1 VLSTHLYADAS
12 KIEALYIPGGGSRN
26 PPTPEMLQNKQHLV
40 HMVGKDVFRAAVRR
54 LTEATQT
61 ALAHNHMLPSEVDWV
76 IPHQANVRILEAVQS
91 RLHIPME
98 RFFINIDQTANTSSA
113 SVPIALDQAVRAGK
127 VREGQSLLFCAL
139 GGGIAW
145 GSAMVRW

>member
-1 VLSTHLYADAS
+1 MAV
-12 KIEALYIPGGGSRN
+12 E
-26 PPTPEMLQNKQHLV
+26 
-40 HMVGKDVFRAAVRR
+40 DVDVY
-54 LTEATQT
+54 
-61 ALAHNHMLPSEVDWV
+61 V
-76 IPHQANVRILEAVQS
+76 PHQANVRILEAVQE
-91 RLHIPME
+91 RLHLPME

-127 VREGQSLLFCAL
+127 VASGQLLLFCAL